1 MSIEI
6 PELIAALVFI
16 IPMCFTPG
24 PNNVLCAAHGSQ
36 YGVRNSLSLIS
47 GMAVGWSILGLGI
60 AAGATFIEEN
70 KIVFQILTYIGA
82 IYMVYL
88 GYKIATSTKVDDSDT
103 DERLGFWT
111 GLTLQMVNGKAWFHF
126 LVLMTTFGAV
136 LGGGYEAKVGLV
148 LLNLS
153 FGLAAVLSWTVFG
166 TGLRKIFS
174 GNESGIKLNQT
185 MGFLLVLVAVWIVRP
200 EML

>member
-6 PELIAALVFI
+6 TELIAALVFI

-153 FGLAAVLSWTVFG
+153 FGFAAVLSWTVFG

-174 GNESGIKLNQT
+174 GNELGIKLNQT
-185 MGFLLVLVAVWIVRP
+185 MGFLLVLVAIWIVMP
-200 EML
+200 

>member
-1 MSIEI
+1 MGIVI
-6 PELIAALVFI
+6 PDLIAALIFI

-70 KIVFQILTYIGA
+70 KIIFQILTYIGA
-82 IYMVYL
+82 VYMVYL

-126 LVLMTTFGAV
+126 LVLMTTFGTV
-136 LGGGYEAKVGLV
+136 LGEGYEAKVGLV

-153 FGLAAVLSWTVFG
+153 FGFTAVLSWTAFG

-185 MGFLLVLVAVWIVRP
+185 MGFLLVLVAVWIVIS
-200 EML
+200 

>member
-6 PELIAALVFI
+6 PDLIAALVFI

-82 IYMVYL
+82 VYMVYL

-111 GLTLQMVNGKAWFHF
+111 GLILQMVNGKAWFHF
-126 LVLMTTFGAV
+126 LVLMTTFGTV
-136 LGGGYEAKVGLV
+136 LGEGYEAKVGLV

-153 FGLAAVLSWTVFG
+153 FGFAAVLSWTVFG

-174 GNESGIKLNQT
+174 GNELGIKLNQT
-185 MGFLLVLVAVWIVRP
+185 MGFLLVLVAIWIVMP
-200 EML
+200 

>member
-6 PELIAALVFI
+6 PDLIAALVFI
-16 IPMCFTPG
+16 VPMCFTPG

-88 GYKIATSTKVDDSDT
+88 GYKIATSTKVDDSDA

-126 LVLMTTFGAV
+126 LVLMTTFGTV
-136 LGGGYEAKVGLV
+136 LGEGYEAKAGLV

-153 FGLAAVLSWTVFG
+153 FGFAAVLSWTIFG

-174 GNESGIKLNQT
+174 GNELGIKLNQI
-185 MGFLLVLVAVWIVRP
+185 MGFLLVLVAVWIVMP
-200 EML
+200 K

>member
-6 PELIAALVFI
+6 PDLIAALIFI

-70 KIVFQILTYIGA
+70 KIIFQILTYIGA

-126 LVLMTTFGAV
+126 LVLMTTFGTV
-136 LGGGYEAKVGLV
+136 LGEGYEAKVGLV

-153 FGLAAVLSWTVFG
+153 FGFAAVLSWTVFG

-185 MGFLLVLVAVWIVRP
+185 MGFLLVLVAVWIVIS
-200 EML
+200 

>member
-1 MSIEI
+1 MGIVI
-6 PELIAALVFI
+6 PDLIAALIFI

-70 KIVFQILTYIGA
+70 KIIFQILTYIGA
-82 IYMVYL
+82 VYMVYL

-126 LVLMTTFGAV
+126 LVLMTTFGTV
-136 LGGGYEAKVGLV
+136 LGKGYEAKVGLV

-153 FGLAAVLSWTVFG
+153 FGFTAVLSWTAFG

-185 MGFLLVLVAVWIVRP
+185 MGFLLVLVAVWIVIS
-200 EML
+200 

>member
-6 PELIAALVFI
+6 PDLIAALIFI

-24 PNNVLCAAHGSQ
+24 PNNVVCAAHGSQ

-70 KIVFQILTYIGA
+70 KIIFQILTYIGA

-126 LVLMTTFGAV
+126 LVLMTTFGTV
-136 LGGGYEAKVGLV
+136 LGEGYEAKVGLV

-153 FGLAAVLSWTVFG
+153 FGFAAVLSWTAFG

-185 MGFLLVLVAVWIVRP
+185 MGFLLVLVAVWIVIS
-200 EML
+200 

>member
-1 MSIEI
+1 MGIEI
-6 PELIAALVFI
+6 PDLVAALVFI

-70 KIVFQILTYIGA
+70 KIIFQILTYIGA

-88 GYKIATSTKVDDSDT
+88 GYKIATSTKVDESDT

-111 GLTLQMVNGKAWFHF
+111 GLSLQMVNGKAWFHF
-126 LVLMTTFGAV
+126 LVLMTTFGTV
-136 LGGGYEAKVGLV
+136 LGEGYGAKAGLV

-153 FGLAAVLSWTVFG
+153 FGFAAVLSWTVFG

-185 MGFLLVLVAVWIVRP
+185 MGFLLVLVAVWIVIS
-200 EML
+200 

>member
-70 KIVFQILTYIGA
+70 KIIFQILTYIGA

-88 GYKIATSTKVDDSDT
+88 GYKIATSTKVDESDT

-126 LVLMTTFGAV
+126 LVLMTTFGTV
-136 LGGGYEAKVGLV
+136 LGEGYEAKVGLV

-153 FGLAAVLSWTVFG
+153 FGFAAVLSWTAFG

-174 GNESGIKLNQT
+174 GSESGIKLNQT
-185 MGFLLVLVAVWIVRP
+185 MGFLLVFVAVWIALH
-200 EML
+200 E

>member
-6 PELIAALVFI
+6 SELIATLIFI

-36 YGVRNSLSLIS
+36 YGIRNSLSLIS

-60 AAGATFIEEN
+60 AAGAAFIEEN
-70 KIVFQILTYIGA
+70 EIIFQILTYIGA
-82 IYMVYL
+82 VYMVYL
-88 GYKIATSTKVDDSDT
+88 GYKIAISTKVDDSDT

-126 LVLMTTFGAV
+126 LVLMTTFGTV
-136 LGGGYEAKVGLV
+136 LGEGYEAKVGLV

-153 FGLAAVLSWTVFG
+153 FGFAAVLSWTAFG

-185 MGFLLVLVAVWIVRP
+185 MGFLLVLVAVWIVIS
-200 EML
+200 

>member
-6 PELIAALVFI
+6 PDLIAALVFI

-60 AAGATFIEEN
+60 AAGTTFIEEN

-88 GYKIATSTKVDDSDT
+88 GYKIATSTKVDDSDA

-126 LVLMTTFGAV
+126 LVLMTTFGTV
-136 LGGGYEAKVGLV
+136 LGEGYEAKAGLV

-153 FGLAAVLSWTVFG
+153 FGFAAVLSWTVFG

-174 GNESGIKLNQT
+174 GNELGIKLNQI
-185 MGFLLVLVAVWIVRP
+185 MGFLLVLVAVWIVMP
-200 EML
+200 K

>member
-6 PELIAALVFI
+6 PDLIAALVFI

-70 KIVFQILTYIGA
+70 KIIFQILTYIGA

-88 GYKIATSTKVDDSDT
+88 GYKIATSTKVDESDT

-126 LVLMTTFGAV
+126 LVLMTTFGTV
-136 LGGGYEAKVGLV
+136 LGDGYGAKAGLV

-153 FGLAAVLSWTVFG
+153 FGFAAVLSWTAFG

-174 GNESGIKLNQT
+174 GSESGIKLNQT
-185 MGFLLVLVAVWIVRP
+185 MGFLLVFVAVWIALH
-200 EML
+200 E

>member
-1 MSIEI
+1 MSVEI
-6 PELIAALVFI
+6 PGLIAALVFI

-88 GYKIATSTKVDDSDT
+88 GYKIATSTKVDESDT

-111 GLTLQMVNGKAWFHF
+111 GLSLQMVNGKAWFHF
-126 LVLMTTFGAV
+126 LVLMTTFGTV
-136 LGGGYEAKVGLV
+136 LGEGYGAKAGLV

-153 FGLAAVLSWTVFG
+153 FGFAAVLSWTAFG

-185 MGFLLVLVAVWIVRP
+185 MGFLLVLVAVWIVIS
-200 EML
+200 

>member
-6 PELIAALVFI
+6 PDLIAALVFI

-82 IYMVYL
+82 VYMVYL

-111 GLTLQMVNGKAWFHF
+111 GLILQMVNGKAWFHF
-126 LVLMTTFGAV
+126 LVLMTTFGTV
-136 LGGGYEAKVGLV
+136 LGEGYEAKVGLV

-153 FGLAAVLSWTVFG
+153 FGFAAVCKEKG
-166 TGLRKIFS
+166 
-174 GNESGIKLNQT
+174 
-185 MGFLLVLVAVWIVRP
+185 P
-200 EML
+200 

>member
-1 MSIEI
+1 MGIEI
-6 PELIAALVFI
+6 PDLIAALVFI

-88 GYKIATSTKVDDSDT
+88 GYKIATSTKVDDSDA

-126 LVLMTTFGAV
+126 LVLMTTFGTV
-136 LGGGYEAKVGLV
+136 LGEGYEAKAGLV

-153 FGLAAVLSWTVFG
+153 FGFAAVLSWTAFG

-174 GNESGIKLNQT
+174 GNELGIKLNQI
-185 MGFLLVLVAVWIVRP
+185 MGFLLVLVAVWIVMP
-200 EML
+200 K

>member
-6 PELIAALVFI
+6 PDLIAALVFI

-60 AAGATFIEEN
+60 ATGATFIEEN
-70 KIVFQILTYIGA
+70 KIIFQILTYIGA

-88 GYKIATSTKVDDSDT
+88 GYKIATSTKVDESDT

-126 LVLMTTFGAV
+126 LVLMTTFGTV
-136 LGGGYEAKVGLV
+136 LGEGYEAKAGLV

-153 FGLAAVLSWTVFG
+153 FGFAAVLSWTAFG

-185 MGFLLVLVAVWIVRP
+185 MGFLLVLVAVWIVIS
-200 EML
+200 

>member
-6 PELIAALVFI
+6 PDLIAALVFI

-70 KIVFQILTYIGA
+70 KIIFQILTYIGA

-88 GYKIATSTKVDDSDT
+88 GYKIATSTKVDESDT

-126 LVLMTTFGAV
+126 LVLMTTFGTV
-136 LGGGYEAKVGLV
+136 LGDGYEAKAGLV

-153 FGLAAVLSWTVFG
+153 FGFAAVLSWTALG

-174 GNESGIKLNQT
+174 GSESGIKLNQT
-185 MGFLLVLVAVWIVRP
+185 MGFLLVFVAVWIALH
-200 EML
+200 E

>member
-6 PELIAALVFI
+6 PDLIAALVFI

-70 KIVFQILTYIGA
+70 KIIFQILTYIGA

-88 GYKIATSTKVDDSDT
+88 GYKIATSTKVDESDT

-111 GLTLQMVNGKAWFHF
+111 GLTLQMVNGKAWFLF
-126 LVLMTTFGAV
+126 LVLMTTFGTV
-136 LGGGYEAKVGLV
+136 LGEGYEAKVCLV

-153 FGLAAVLSWTVFG
+153 FGFAAVLSWTAFG

-174 GNESGIKLNQT
+174 GNELGIKLNQT
-185 MGFLLVLVAVWIVRP
+185 MGFLLVLVAVWIVIS
-200 EML
+200 

>member
-1 MSIEI
+1 MSIVI
-6 PELIAALVFI
+6 PDLIAALIFI

-70 KIVFQILTYIGA
+70 KIIFQILTYIGA

-126 LVLMTTFGAV
+126 LVLMTTFGTV
-136 LGGGYEAKVGLV
+136 LGEGYEAKVGLV

-153 FGLAAVLSWTVFG
+153 FGFAAVLSWTVFG

-185 MGFLLVLVAVWIVRP
+185 MGFLLVLVAVWIVIS
-200 EML
+200 

>member
-6 PELIAALVFI
+6 PDLVAALVFI

-70 KIVFQILTYIGA
+70 KIIFQILTYIGA

-88 GYKIATSTKVDDSDT
+88 GYKIATSTKVDESDT

-126 LVLMTTFGAV
+126 LVLMTTFGTV
-136 LGGGYEAKVGLV
+136 LGDGYEAKAGLV

-153 FGLAAVLSWTVFG
+153 FGFAAVLSWTAFG

-174 GNESGIKLNQT
+174 GNELGIKLNQT
-185 MGFLLVLVAVWIVRP
+185 MGFLLVLVAVWIVIS
-200 EML
+200 

>member
-6 PELIAALVFI
+6 PDLIAALVFI

-70 KIVFQILTYIGA
+70 KIIFQILTYIGA

-88 GYKIATSTKVDDSDT
+88 GYKIATSTKVDESDT

-126 LVLMTTFGAV
+126 LVLMTTFGTV
-136 LGGGYEAKVGLV
+136 LGKGYEAKAGLV

-153 FGLAAVLSWTVFG
+153 FGFAAVLSWTAFG

-174 GNESGIKLNQT
+174 GSESGIKLNQI
-185 MGFLLVLVAVWIVRP
+185 MGFLLVFVAVWIALH
-200 EML
+200 E

>member
-6 PELIAALVFI
+6 PDLIAALVFI

-70 KIVFQILTYIGA
+70 KIIFQILTYIGA

-88 GYKIATSTKVDDSDT
+88 GYKIATSTKVDESDT

-126 LVLMTTFGAV
+126 LVLMTTFGTV
-136 LGGGYEAKVGLV
+136 LGDGYEAKAGLV

-153 FGLAAVLSWTVFG
+153 FGFAAVLSWTAFG

-185 MGFLLVLVAVWIVRP
+185 MGCLLYTSPSPRDS
-200 EML
+200 

>member
-6 PELIAALVFI
+6 PDLIAALIFI

-126 LVLMTTFGAV
+126 LVLMTTFGTV
-136 LGGGYEAKVGLV
+136 LGEGYEAKVGLV

-153 FGLAAVLSWTVFG
+153 FGFAAVLSWTAFG

-185 MGFLLVLVAVWIVRP
+185 MGFLLVLVAVWIVIS
-200 EML
+200 

>member
-1 MSIEI
+1 MNIEI
-6 PELIAALVFI
+6 PDLIAALVFI

-88 GYKIATSTKVDDSDT
+88 GYKIATSTKVDESDT

-111 GLTLQMVNGKAWFHF
+111 GLVLQMVNGKAWFHF
-126 LVLMTTFGAV
+126 LVLMTTFGTV
-136 LGGGYEAKVGLV
+136 LGEGYEAKAGLV

-153 FGLAAVLSWTVFG
+153 FGFAAVLSWTAFG

-185 MGFLLVLVAVWIVRP
+185 MGFLLVLVAVWIVIS
-200 EML
+200 

>member
-6 PELIAALVFI
+6 PDLIAALVFI

-88 GYKIATSTKVDDSDT
+88 GYKIATSTKVDDSDA

-126 LVLMTTFGAV
+126 LVLMTTFGTV
-136 LGGGYEAKVGLV
+136 LGEGYEAKAGLV

-153 FGLAAVLSWTVFG
+153 FGFAAVLSWTVFG

-174 GNESGIKLNQT
+174 GNELGIKLNQI
-185 MGFLLVLVAVWIVRP
+185 MGFLLVLVAVWIVMP
-200 EML
+200 K

>member
-1 MSIEI
+1 MSIVI
-6 PELIAALVFI
+6 PDLIAALIFI

-70 KIVFQILTYIGA
+70 KIIFQILTYIGA

-126 LVLMTTFGAV
+126 LVLMTTFGTV
-136 LGGGYEAKVGLV
+136 LGDGYEAKVGLV

-153 FGLAAVLSWTVFG
+153 FGFAAVLSWTVFG

-185 MGFLLVLVAVWIVRP
+185 MGFLLVLVAVWIVIS
-200 EML
+200 

>member
-1 MSIEI
+1 MGIEI
-6 PELIAALVFI
+6 PDLIAALVFI

-70 KIVFQILTYIGA
+70 KIIFQILTYIGA

-88 GYKIATSTKVDDSDT
+88 GYKIATFTKVDESDT

-136 LGGGYEAKVGLV
+136 LGEGYEAKAGLV

-153 FGLAAVLSWTVFG
+153 FGFAAVLCWTAFG
-166 TGLRKIFS
+166 TVLRKIFS
-174 GNESGIKLNQT
+174 GNELGIKLNQI
-185 MGFLLVLVAVWIVRP
+185 MGFLLVLVAVWIVMP
-200 EML
+200 K

>member
-6 PELIAALVFI
+6 PDLIAALIFI

-70 KIVFQILTYIGA
+70 KIIFQILTYIGA
-82 IYMVYL
+82 VYMVYL

-126 LVLMTTFGAV
+126 LVLMTTFGTV
-136 LGGGYEAKVGLV
+136 LGEGYEAKVGLV

-153 FGLAAVLSWTVFG
+153 FGFAAVLSWTAFG

-185 MGFLLVLVAVWIVRP
+185 MGFLLVLVAVCIVIS
-200 EML
+200 

>member
-1 MSIEI
+1 MSVEI

-70 KIVFQILTYIGA
+70 KIIFQILTYIGA

-88 GYKIATSTKVDDSDT
+88 GYKIATSTKVDESDT

-126 LVLMTTFGAV
+126 LVLMTTFGTV
-136 LGGGYEAKVGLV
+136 LGEGYGAKAGLV

-153 FGLAAVLSWTVFG
+153 FGFAAVLSWTAFG

-185 MGFLLVLVAVWIVRP
+185 MGFLLVLVAVWIVIS
-200 EML
+200 

>member
-1 MSIEI
+1 MGIVISD
-6 PELIAALVFI
+6 LIAALVFI

-36 YGVRNSLSLIS
+36 YGVRNSLSLIA

-70 KIVFQILTYIGA
+70 KNILQILTYIGA

-88 GYKIATSTKVDDSDT
+88 GYKIATSTKVDKSDT

-126 LVLMTTFGAV
+126 LVLMTTFGTV

-153 FGLAAVLSWTVFG
+153 FGFAAVLSWTVFG

-174 GNESGIKLNQT
+174 GNELGIKLNQT
-185 MGFLLVLVAVWIVRP
+185 MGFLLVLVAIWIVMP
-200 EML
+200 

>member
-6 PELIAALVFI
+6 PDLIAALIFI

-82 IYMVYL
+82 VYMVYL

-126 LVLMTTFGAV
+126 LVLMTTFGTV
-136 LGGGYEAKVGLV
+136 LGEGYEAKVGLV

-153 FGLAAVLSWTVFG
+153 FGFAAVLSWTAFG

-185 MGFLLVLVAVWIVRP
+185 MGFLLVLVAVWIVIS
-200 EML
+200 

>member
-6 PELIAALVFI
+6 PDLIAALVFI

-70 KIVFQILTYIGA
+70 KIIFQILTYIGA

-88 GYKIATSTKVDDSDT
+88 GYKIATSTKVDDSDA

-126 LVLMTTFGAV
+126 LVLMTTFGTV
-136 LGGGYEAKVGLV
+136 LGEGYEAKAGLV

-153 FGLAAVLSWTVFG
+153 FGFAAVLSWTAFG

-174 GNESGIKLNQT
+174 GNELGIKLNQI
-185 MGFLLVLVAVWIVRP
+185 MGFLLVLVAVWIVIP
-200 EML
+200 K

>member
-1 MSIEI
+1 MGIEI
-6 PELIAALVFI
+6 PDLIAALVFI

-60 AAGATFIEEN
+60 AAGTTFIEEN

-126 LVLMTTFGAV
+126 LVLMTTFGTV
-136 LGGGYEAKVGLV
+136 LGEGYEAKVGLV

-153 FGLAAVLSWTVFG
+153 FGFAAVLSWTVFG

-185 MGFLLVLVAVWIVRP
+185 MGFLLVLVAVWIVIS
-200 EML
+200 

>member
-6 PELIAALVFI
+6 PDLIAALVFI

-88 GYKIATSTKVDDSDT
+88 GYKIATSTKVDDSDA

-126 LVLMTTFGAV
+126 LVLMTTFGTV
-136 LGGGYEAKVGLV
+136 LGEGYEAKAGLV

-153 FGLAAVLSWTVFG
+153 FGFAAVLSWTIFG

-174 GNESGIKLNQT
+174 GNELGIKLNQI
-185 MGFLLVLVAVWIVRP
+185 MGFLLVLVAVWIVMP
-200 EML
+200 K

>member
-1 MSIEI
+1 MSLEI
-6 PELIAALVFI
+6 PDLIAALIFI

-126 LVLMTTFGAV
+126 LVLMTTFGTV
-136 LGGGYEAKVGLV
+136 LGEGYEAKVGLV

-153 FGLAAVLSWTVFG
+153 FGFAAVLSWTAFG

-185 MGFLLVLVAVWIVRP
+185 MGFLLVLVAVWIVIS
-200 EML
+200 

>member
-6 PELIAALVFI
+6 PDLIAALIFI

-82 IYMVYL
+82 VYMVYL

-103 DERLGFWT
+103 NERLGFWT

-126 LVLMTTFGAV
+126 LVLMTTFGTV
-136 LGGGYEAKVGLV
+136 LGEGYEAKVGLV

-153 FGLAAVLSWTVFG
+153 FGFAAVLSWTVFG

-185 MGFLLVLVAVWIVRP
+185 MGFLLVLVAAWIVIS
-200 EML
+200 